1 MGAVELTGLWE
12 RKDINGITYLSD
24 RQNGTGSIMVMPNTL
39 KKESGDPDYFLY
51 IKPNK
56 EKQSGEKP
64 EERPL
69 KAKTNVLHKFF
80 EDFFT

>member
-1 MGAVELTGLWE
+1 MDAVGLTGLWE
-12 RKDINGITYLSD
+12 RKDKNGITYLSD
-24 RQNGTGSIMVMPNTL
+24 KQNGTSSIMVIPNTL

-56 EKQSGEKP
+56 EKQGGEKS

-69 KAKTNVLHKFF
+69 KAKTTFLHKRM
-80 EDFFT
+80 